1 VKNFFGKTRNSRSLS
16 CCMNLCREEGKEE
29 AEKKRKRGRYI
40 EGNPILGNTHA
51 AIRRVMVL

>member
-1 VKNFFGKTRNSRSLS
+1 
-16 CCMNLCREEGKEE
+16 MNLCREEGKEE